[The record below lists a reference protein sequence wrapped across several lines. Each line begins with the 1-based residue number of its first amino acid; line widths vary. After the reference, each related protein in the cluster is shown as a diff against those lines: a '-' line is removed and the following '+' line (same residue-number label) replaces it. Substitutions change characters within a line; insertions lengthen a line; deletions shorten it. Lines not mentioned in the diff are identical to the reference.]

1 MELKFAEYIV
11 ALDEERNITRAAA
24 KLKISQSALSNFLI
38 KHEKENGMRI
48 FVRYR
53 NTLIPTEKG
62 QHYISALRQ
71 MCTLKTYAYQRI
83 RTYCGQINDE
93 IRIGVTPSQGMN
105 YLTDSYSMFVKSYP
119 STKLN
124 IVEDYSANLKT
135 RLLDNVIDMFF
146 GATSELED
154 QSKQWFHYRALPVQ
168 LVAVMHRYLAADLIQ
183 AERGEGRTFITCEQL
198 QGMPIILHGKKT
210 SMRVAQDEFFI
221 RERFTPVI
229 IAEANNSHMI
239 KGLVRRGLGVGFL
252 PEQDVD
258 LGEMKDTVCF
268 HLEALPCIYR
278 GIAIRK
284 EYELSRSEEYLAELL
299 WSYEVKKGERHAA
312 TAD

>member
-24 KLKISQSALSNFLI
+24 KLNISQSALSNFLL
-38 KHEKENGMRI
+38 KHEKENDMKL

-62 QHYISALRQ
+62 QRYISALRQ
-71 MCTLKTYAYQRI
+71 MCTLKSYAYQRI
-83 RTYCGQINDE
+83 RTYCGQANDE

-105 YLTDSYSMFVKSYP
+105 YLTDSYAAFVKSYP

-124 IVEDYSANLKT
+124 IVEDYSANLKI

-146 GATSELED
+146 GAMSATEYQSE
-154 QSKQWFHYRALPVQ
+154 QWFNYRVLPIR
-168 LVAVMHRYLAADLIQ
+168 LVAVMHRYFAADLVRT
-183 AERGEGRTFITCEQL
+183 ERGRGYSSITCEQL
-198 QGMPIILHGKKT
+198 QGMPIILHGEKT

-221 RERFTPVI
+221 KERFTPVI

-239 KGLVRRGLGVGFL
+239 KGLVKRGLGVGFL
-252 PEQDVD
+252 PEHDVE
-258 LGEMKDTVCF
+258 LREMEDAVCF
-268 HLEALPCIYR
+268 HLDSLPFIYR
-278 GIAIRK
+278 GIAVRK
-284 EYELSRSEEYLAELL
+284 GYELSRSEEYLANLL
-299 WSYEVKKGERHAA
+299 WSYEVKKGETYAA
-312 TAD
+312 AAD